1 MSASPVVQ
9 TWSQFVLAASWQA
22 AVLALLVLLC
32 ERMHWLRSP
41 RVRHSLWWF
50 VLLAP
55 LALAPA
61 RLLLSQRHA
70 MVHLPAPAAVT
81 RVTEAIATSP
91 PPPAIAPAAPAA
103 MTSEPAPARP
113 FPWGAAL
120 FTGWLLGC
128 AAMALRLVVGHWR
141 VRRMLHESTLVEAGA
156 ARTLLDELCAQAGV
170 RAALRQSAT
179 ISAAML
185 CGLRRPTIVVP
196 RQWLTDF
203 APTELRALLAHEVAH
218 LRRRDLL
225 AMLAQRVAEIPLF
238 FHPAVWAA
246 ARLLAAAREELCD
259 AWAIAQGADPAE
271 YARCLTRVAARAQT
285 RFPLASVG
293 LAEGKSRLRQRVEA
307 ILGSGN
313 RGAVSRRAM
322 TAVVVV
328 LVVCAIGFAAVRMVQ
343 PGETQRAAVNP
354 QDEAK
359 VIQNPGP
366 LSGREADEALQQLG
380 LHTYRL
386 TYELPFEHRIL
397 VQVDEYRHGKFVRTL
412 PGHNGGARA
421 GESTFLLFTREADS
435 QLSFSGSVLFGQGDG
450 AVGGG
455 MGEVSLKGI
464 AGARYYGRM
473 PVPRL
478 EVGKRTPFWSFC
490 ADPPDNRPHQSP
502 ESAQDIPRF
511 VAEHDLAL
519 IAYVTL
525 TRTEEQP
532 ASEPSAGKGAA
543 TLDLTV
549 LFRDGKPVPGAT
561 ITLRVQTKSFQVL
574 EHGKPAPRTGTWLWD
589 LTTVLGKTD
598 RHGKATVTIPPLGPG
613 TPLLVVT
620 YHDPRT
626 ANDLTAKCLLTLQ
639 PATRTSAT
647 VTIPSDAMPTIQ
659 SASTAASVPSA
670 SADRALLDLTVVR
683 ADGKPAAGA
692 ALTVEGRMPW
702 EGPRW
707 QGKTDAH
714 GKATVVIDHPAPG
727 TRGLRVTYRDP
738 ARAGKEL
745 TAVRLLILSPGTRT
759 SAAVTVPS
767 GGAKHIESAP
777 RNAEEAAARAQRD
790 AELAARQARRKAK
803 QAEEKTYWQRRRAE
817 VAALSPAARRAEV
830 AKVQAQLHQI
840 KAKARPLE
848 AREAELDKLERDIVN
863 RLREIE
869 AESPGAQT
877 PEGMALRD
885 RFNKITAEWSAV
897 DERVQPLLDQRTAAE
912 RELTLLQQAKDA

>member
-9 TWSQFVLAASWQA
+9 TWVQLLLAASWQA

-41 RVRHSLWWF
+41 RVRHALWWF

-61 RLLLSQRHA
+61 RLLLSQHHA
-70 MVHLPAPAAVT
+70 VMHLPAPAAIT
-81 RVTEAIATSP
+81 RVTEAVAAP
-91 PPPAIAPAAPAA
+91 PLSMTAPAALATPRP
-103 MTSEPAPARP
+103 TPAPAPP
-113 FPWGAAL
+113 FPWRTAL
-120 FTGWLLGC
+120 FAGWLLGC

-141 VRRMLHESTLVEAGA
+141 VRRMLQESTLVEAGA
-156 ARTLLDELCAQAGV
+156 ARALLDELCAQAGV
-170 RAALRQSAT
+170 RAALRQSVTVGAT
-179 ISAAML
+179 ML
-185 CGLRRPTIVVP
+185 CGVRRPIVIVP

-380 LHTYRL
+380 LRTYRL

-511 VAEHDLAL
+511 VAAHDLAL

-532 ASEPSAGKGAA
+532 ASEPSPGKGAA
-543 TLDLTV
+543 ALDLTV
-549 LFRDGKPVPGAT
+549 LFRNGEPVPGAT
-561 ITLRVQTKSFQVL
+561 ITLQVQTKSFQVL
-574 EHGKPAPRTGTWLWD
+574 EHGEPAPRTGTWLWE
-589 LTTVLGKTD
+589 LTTALGKTD
-598 RHGKATVTIPPLGPG
+598 QHGKATVTIPPLGSG
-613 TPLLVVT
+613 TRLLIVA

-626 ANDLTAKCLLTLQ
+626 ANDLTAKCLLALQ

-659 SASTAASVPSA
+659 YASTAASVPSA

-692 ALTVEGRMPW
+692 ALTVDGLPW

-759 SAAVTVPS
+759 SATVTVPS
-767 GGAKHIESAP
+767 RGVGHVESAP
-777 RNAEEAAARAQRD
+777 RNAEEAAARVQRD
-790 AELAARQARRKAK
+790 AAWAALQAQQKAK
-803 QAEEKTYWQRRRAE
+803 QAQEKAHWQRRRAE
-817 VAALSPAARRAEV
+817 VAALSPAARCAEV
-830 AKVQAQLHQI
+830 AKVQARLHQLR
-840 KAKARPLE
+840 AKARPLE
-848 AREAELDKLERDIVN
+848 ARAAELDQLEHDIVN

-869 AESPGAQT
+869 AQSPGAQT

-885 RFNKITAEWSAV
+885 RFNKMTAEQSTV
-897 DERVQPLLDQRTAAE
+897 GQQLQPLLDQRTAAE
-912 RELTLLQQAKDA
+912 RELTLLQQAKDT